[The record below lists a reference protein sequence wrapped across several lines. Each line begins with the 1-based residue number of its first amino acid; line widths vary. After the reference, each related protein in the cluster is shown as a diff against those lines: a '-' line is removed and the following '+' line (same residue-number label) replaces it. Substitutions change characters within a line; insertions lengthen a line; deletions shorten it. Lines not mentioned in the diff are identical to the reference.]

1 MLLQP
6 IFQKFNMIKVIY
18 LTALGD
24 YRLGVVQQL
33 LQSDS
38 NIKIYAGEEAF
49 DPSVKVLRND
59 TLLFSPLKNIFLL
72 KRRFLL
78 QIGSAFDAIRA
89 DVLILDLNPR
99 VINVWLFLMIR
110 KMLAKRTI
118 LWGHAWSRIGGSGVP
133 IRKLMSRLASG
144 LIVYTETQRQEAL
157 DANLNRLIW
166 AAPNSLYRKEDILM
180 PLNSSFSR
188 DNFIYVGR
196 LVEDK
201 KPELM
206 IRAFSKFKE
215 AVKNDCSLS
224 VIGTGPQMS
233 YLKNLAQELNLSA
246 DIHFFGH
253 ISGMDELRVHYE
265 RAVASISPGY
275 VGLSITQSLAFG
287 VPMIIAREENHAP
300 EIEAARE
307 GFNSVFFKSD
317 SIEDLA
323 NVIEGFYR
331 DRLRWSD
338 LNKLIRED
346 CSARYSVEAMA
357 KGILEALH

>member
-1 MLLQP
+1 
-6 IFQKFNMIKVIY
+6 MIKVIY

-49 DPSVKVLRND
+49 DPSIKVLRSETN
-59 TLLFSPLKNIFLL
+59 LFYPLKNKYLW

-78 QIGSAFDAIRA
+78 QIGSALDAIRA

-99 VINVWLFLMIR
+99 VINVWFFLLIR
-110 KMLAKRTI
+110 KILAKRTI
-118 LWGHAWSRIGGSGVP
+118 LWGHAWSRIGGSGVLL
-133 IRKLMSRLASG
+133 RKLISRLASG

-157 DANLNRLIW
+157 EANLNRLIW
-166 AAPNSLYRKEDILM
+166 AAPNSLYREKDILM
-180 PLNSSFSR
+180 QSNSGFPR
-188 DNFIYVGR
+188 NNFIYVGR

-215 AVKNDCSLS
+215 NVTSSCSLS
-224 VIGTGPQMS
+224 VVGAGPQMP
-233 YLKNLAQELNLSA
+233 YLKNLVRELNLSA
-246 DIHFFGH
+246 DVNFFGH

-265 RAVASISPGY
+265 RAIASISPGY

-307 GFNSVFFKSD
+307 NFNSMFFKSD
-317 SIEDLA
+317 SIEDLSR
-323 NVIEGFYR
+323 VIEEFYR
-331 DRLRWSD
+331 DRLRWNDS
-338 LNKLIRED
+338 NRLIRED
-346 CSARYSVEAMA
+346 CSVRYSVEAMA
-357 KGILEALH
+357 QGILEALH